1 MNVQEM
7 FAEIPKLTSDE
18 RLELIE
24 KLTQSLRS
32 PHTGSTRKSLPASQV
47 RGVLK
52 TSQPLP
58 SHEEIKQDYISYLEE
73 KYS

>member
-24 KLTQSLRS
+24 KLTQSLRAS
-32 PHTGSTRKSLPASQV
+32 HTGSARKNVPASKL

-52 TSQPLP
+52 TSHPLP